1 VLFKCGRRIEIES
14 KTADA
19 PTITRSMHIALDNL
33 KLEERMIVYPGKWR
47 YTLAAGVE
55 VVRLAELVT
64 AMSQKVSERA

>member
-33 KLEERMIVYPGKWR
+33 ILGELVGRLAEEKR
-47 YTLAAGVE
+47 YRSTGGVE
-55 VVRLAELVT
+55 VVSLAEMVN
-64 AMSQKVSERA
+64 AN